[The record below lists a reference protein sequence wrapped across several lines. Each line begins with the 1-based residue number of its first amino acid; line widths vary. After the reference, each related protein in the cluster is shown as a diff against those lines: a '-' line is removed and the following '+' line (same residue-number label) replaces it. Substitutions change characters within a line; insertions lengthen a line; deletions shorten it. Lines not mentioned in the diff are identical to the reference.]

1 VNTLFN
7 IAIHGHFYQPPRED
21 PWTGTILRDPT
32 AAPAHDWNERVCSE
46 CYRPNSAANIL
57 SANGRIA
64 STINNYKYL
73 SFNFGPT
80 LHRWIEREDPALDE
94 TIKSCVSRAIAQCY
108 NHMIMPLAT
117 ARDKKTQI
125 IWGIKDFEYRFG
137 SEPKG
142 MWLPET
148 AADLETLDIMA
159 AEGIQFTIM
168 APRQCLAVSD
178 TGSWRETPNG
188 NGLDVTVPYRCELPS
203 GRSISIIFYHGG
215 LAHDIAFGRLLD
227 NGDNFKN
234 ALIAACREGSER
246 LLVVAT
252 DGETYGHHHKFG
264 EMALARA
271 FFDLN
276 SDENICLPA
285 VADFLEQHPPI
296 HECKIKENTSWS
308 CEHGIERWRANC
320 GCSTGGEPGWNQEWR
335 APLRSA
341 FDALRDTIDE
351 EFEKQTA
358 VYCDGW
364 KLRNNAIEFFRRGD
378 LITKDEQID
387 FGKEF
392 ISSHLGNIDERSSL
406 KLLALLE
413 AQRMRM
419 FMYTSCG
426 WFFNDISGVET
437 KQVIAYAVR
446 AAQIMQEISGKPMM
460 ADLLAKLSEVKG
472 NRQDTPDAR
481 TIVERNIIP
490 YIEATD
496 KYGKENNDNA
506 DFKAIPAKINA
517 RKHNKKGLDGMPLMN
532 YGGNLARS
540 LLETLERDPAFRSIA
555 YFSMEIGLNQ
565 DIPTYSGGLGILA
578 GDILKSSAD
587 LGVPMV
593 GVTLLYKKGYFA
605 QKINSE
611 GRQTEQPVEW
621 DPNVFLKQ
629 LPNKV
634 TIDMHGRS
642 VTIGVW
648 TYMLTGESGHPLPI
662 FFLDTDLSENT
673 PEDRA
678 LTAELYGGDNE
689 YRLCQELILG
699 IGGLRLLRDMGFRNI
714 DTFHLNEG
722 HAGFITLEL
731 LREQGY
737 GDIQKIKNQV
747 IFTTHTPVAAGHDF
761 FPYDLISKVIGNGGL
776 TSILQR
782 TVGGSGLSM
791 TDLALKF
798 SRYVNGVSRKHAEV
812 SRKMFHDQDI
822 DWVTNGVHS
831 TTWTSD
837 AFAKLYDKYIPGW
850 RNDPSRLMQA
860 LLIPNQEIWNAH
872 QTAKMKLL
880 SMVLEET
887 GLELDPDKL
896 TIGFARRA
904 ATYKRADLV
913 FSDIKK
919 LLEIGAGKVQFVFSG
934 KAHPHDEPGKDILQK
949 ICNIS
954 KELGVSIPVAFI
966 ENYNIGPA
974 KMITSG
980 VDLWLNTPV
989 RPREASGTSGM
1000 KCVHNGVMNFS
1011 VLDGWWIEGCIEGR
1025 TGWAIGPEPKENDM
1039 DGYDE
1044 SEDAVDL
1051 YRKLEEKIIP
1061 LYYND
1066 RDKWTDM
1073 MKEAIAVNA
1082 SYFNTHRVVK
1092 EYCEKAYGTVFR
1104 GH

>member
-1 VNTLFN
+1 LFN
-7 IAIHGHFYQPPRED
+7 IAVHGHFYQPPRED
-21 PWTGTILRDPT
+21 PWTGTVLKDAT
-32 AAPAHDWNERVCSE
+32 AAPSHDWNRRVCSE
-46 CYRPNSAANIL
+46 CYRPNSAANVL
-57 SANGRIA
+57 SDDGRIA

-80 LHRWIEREDPALDE
+80 LHKWIESEDTSLDE
-94 TIKSCVSRAIAQCY
+94 TIKDCGARAIAQCY

-117 ARDKKTQI
+117 PRDKKTQV
-125 IWGIKDFEYRFG
+125 IWGIKDFEYRF
-137 SEPKG
+137 SRRPKG

-159 AEGIQFTIM
+159 AEGIKFTIL
-168 APRQCLAVSD
+168 APRQCVAVCDSG
-178 TGSWRETPNG
+178 TWHETPSG
-188 NGLDVTVPYRCELPS
+188 RGLDVTLPYRCVLPS
-203 GRSISIIFYHGG
+203 GRSISIIFYHGA
-215 LAHDIAFGRLLD
+215 LAHDIAFGQLLD
-227 NGDNFKN
+227 NGDCFRN
-234 ALIAACREGSER
+234 ALISSCHEENER

-271 FFDLN
+271 FYDLN
-276 SDENICLPA
+276 SDENVCMPII
-285 VADFLEQHPPI
+285 ADFLEQHPPVL
-296 HECKIKENTSWS
+296 ECRIKENTSWS
-308 CEHGIERWRANC
+308 CEHGIERWRSDC
-320 GCSTGGEPGWNQEWR
+320 GCSTGGEPGWNQKWR
-335 APLRSA
+335 APLREA
-341 FDALRDTIDE
+341 FDKLRDAVDE
-351 EFEKQTA
+351 EFEKQAA
-358 VYCDGW
+358 VYCNGW
-364 KLRNNAIEFFRRGD
+364 QLRDEAIELFRRGD
-378 LITKDEQID
+378 IITKTERIEAGTAFITSHLSGID
-387 FGKEF
+387 G
-392 ISSHLGNIDERSSL
+392 ISSHR
-406 KLLALLE
+406 LLSMLE

-446 AAQIMQEISGKPMM
+446 AAEIMQNISGKPLM
-460 ADLLAKLSEVKG
+460 AELLANLSGAKG
-472 NRQDTPDAR
+472 NRGDVPDAR
-481 TIVERNIIP
+481 IVAERDIIP
-490 YIEATD
+490 YIPVRDKTQRESGDTD
-496 KYGKENNDNA
+496 
-506 DFKAIPAKINA
+506 FRAIPVTISS
-517 RKHNKKGLDGMPLMN
+517 RKQDRKGLDEMPLMN
-532 YGGNLARS
+532 YGGNLAKS
-540 LLETLERDPAFRSIA
+540 LLETFEHDPAFCSIA

-605 QKINSE
+605 QRINGE

-621 DPNVFLKQ
+621 DPSDFLTQ
-629 LPNKV
+629 LPNRV

-648 TYMLTGESGHPLPI
+648 AYMLNGESGHPLPI
-662 FFLDTDLSENT
+662 FFLDTDLQENI
-673 PEDRA
+673 PEDRS

-689 YRLCQELILG
+689 YRLCQELVLG

-737 GDIQKIKNQV
+737 NDVQKVRNQV

-761 FPYDLISKVIGNGGL
+761 FPYELINKVISNPAL
-776 TSILQR
+776 TSILQQ

-798 SRYVNGVSRKHAEV
+798 SRYVNGVSHKHAEV
-812 SRKMFHDQDI
+812 SREMFHDPNI

-837 AFAKLYDKYIPGW
+837 SFAKLYDKYIPGW

-860 LLIPNQEIWNAH
+860 LQIPNQEIWKAH
-872 QTAKMKLL
+872 QTAKMRLL

-887 GLELDPDKL
+887 GQELDPDTL
-896 TIGFARRA
+896 TVGFARRA

-919 LLEIGAGKVQFVFSG
+919 LLEIGSGKVQFVFSG

-954 KELGVSIPVAFI
+954 KELGCSIPVAFI

-974 KMITSG
+974 KIITSG

-1025 TGWAIGPEPKENDM
+1025 TGWAIGPEPKDSDIE
-1039 DGYDE
+1039 GYNE
-1044 SEDAVDL
+1044 SEDAADL
-1051 YRKLEEKIIP
+1051 YKKLEEKIIP
-1061 LYYND
+1061 LYYSNKD
-1066 RDKWTDM
+1066 GWIDIMR
-1073 MKEAIAVNA
+1073 EAIAVNA